1 MQTLTVHLSERSYP
15 ITIAP
20 GILDQAGE
28 LIREKLGV
36 CKCAVITDTN
46 VGPLYLARVMQ
57 SLEKAG
63 LPCAAL
69 TLPAG
74 EATKCLGKLSEI
86 YDFLCAEGLT
96 RRDTLVALGG
106 GVMGDLTGLA
116 AATFLRGVHFV
127 QTPTSLLA
135 QVDSSVGGK
144 VAIDLPQG
152 KNLVGAFYQPKLV
165 VLDPE
170 TLRTL
175 SEQVWRDG
183 LGEVVKYGCIGDEA
197 LFELLEACAPKGRE
211 ALMARM
217 DEILLHC
224 LQAKAKVV
232 EEDECDTG
240 ARMILNFGHTLG
252 HAVEAVQHYDGLR
265 HGEAVALGM
274 AVITRMSEARG
285 MTATGTAAR
294 LEALLTALGLPTH
307 DEGLDAE
314 QLLAPMHMDKK
325 NLGKVLRI
333 ILLWRIGACYV
344 ENASVDWF
352 ADVGKYL

>member
-28 LIREKLGV
+28 LIHERLGV

-57 SLEKAG
+57 SLGKAG

-127 QTPTSLLA
+127 QIPTSLLA

-170 TLRTL
+170 TLRTCR
-175 SEQVWRDG
+175 SRCG
-183 LGEVVKYGCIGDEA
+183 
-197 LFELLEACAPKGRE
+197 
-211 ALMARM
+211 
-217 DEILLHC
+217 
-224 LQAKAKVV
+224 
-232 EEDECDTG
+232 
-240 ARMILNFGHTLG
+240 
-252 HAVEAVQHYDGLR
+252 
-265 HGEAVALGM
+265 
-274 AVITRMSEARG
+274 
-285 MTATGTAAR
+285 GTAWAR
-294 LEALLTALGLPTH
+294 WSSMAASETKRCSSCWKPVRPR
-307 DEGLDAE
+307 DA
-314 QLLAPMHMDKK
+314 K
-325 NLGKVLRI
+325 R
-333 ILLWRIGACYV
+333 
-344 ENASVDWF
+344 
-352 ADVGKYL
+352 